1 MATTTDMHRTWRLDL
16 RGKPEA
22 VFVAV
27 CPVVWA
33 RVVGI
38 EGAAVAA
45 PVLACGHGELK

>member
-22 VFVAV
+22 VFVVV

-33 RVVGI
+33 
-38 EGAAVAA
+38 A
-45 PVLACGHGELK
+45 PTLEPAKGEDPTT